1 MTGTAMTEAEE
12 FYDIYKLNTVSI
24 PTNKQMLRKDFNDKI
39 FRTEKEKYQAITD
52 KTIEVT
58 KKASRY

>member
-24 PTNKQMLRKDFNDKI
+24 QYENAQKGFQ
-39 FRTEKEKYQAITD
+39 
-52 KTIEVT
+52 
-58 KKASRY
+58 